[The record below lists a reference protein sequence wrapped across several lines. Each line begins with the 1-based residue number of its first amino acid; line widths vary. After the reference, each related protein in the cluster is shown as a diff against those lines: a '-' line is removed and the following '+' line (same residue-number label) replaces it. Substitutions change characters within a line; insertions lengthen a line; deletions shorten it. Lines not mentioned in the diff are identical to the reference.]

1 MSWFCWF
8 ETIFWDVV
16 TCCISTSLFLAS
28 CLSKGAGCALS
39 NSVAVDAE
47 SSSLHGIVDV
57 TPSHSLRCCISF
69 STARASTA
77 LPPQS
82 YLVES
87 SHSSPV
93 PASHKKAFLLAS
105 QRYPALPMHSS
116 HSLQPV
122 LHAGQLV
129 VLERSSRFI
138 LACVHL
144 LGFQE
149 RVPTA
154 RKAIRT
160 TRCICYTVL
169 CCMVVA
175 ILVAYV
181 DPYSGVQLL
190 LISSTQLM
198 VGTKQNAGFEF

>member
-16 TCCISTSLFLAS
+16 SCISTSLFLAS

-93 PASHKKAFLLAS
+93 PASHKRHSFLHRSDTRHFRCTAVT
-105 QRYPALPMHSS
+105 HSS
-116 HSLQPV
+116 PSCTQVSSWSSKDRPDSSSLAFTF
-122 LHAGQLV
+122 LAFEKECRQLEKPSEQRGV
-129 VLERSSRFI
+129 SATQFYAVW
-138 LACVHL
+138 L
-144 LGFQE
+144 LQFWWPMLTHIQ
-149 RVPTA
+149 A
-154 RKAIRT
+154 SN
-160 TRCICYTVL
+160 
-169 CCMVVA
+169 CCLSA
-175 ILVAYV
+175 AL
-181 DPYSGVQLL
+181 S
-190 LISSTQLM
+190 
-198 VGTKQNAGFEF
+198 